1 MDGAYLSWRRFLL
14 PDGGKCL
21 LPGVS
26 TALFVSPGYKAT
38 SLGSNWWYGG
48 PKSFMM
54 WMQTRRARKQ

>member
-1 MDGAYLSWRRFLL
+1 MDGVYLSWRRFLL

-26 TALFVSPGYKAT
+26 TAFSVSPGYKAT

-54 WMQTRRARKQ
+54 WMQTQRARKQ